1 MAIVEQHALA
11 PLDLPPRRLIAAISG
26 FAVMTATAFMLRRAA
41 LEASSI
47 IPLAC
52 AGLAGLSVGAL
63 VLTLEDAALPKLT
76 RGVLAGSGL
85 LVLGA
90 FADSETRLRLFSL
103 ASVAFGAALV
113 LWLARTA
120 QKRPHVSLRLAAMYA
135 ATLAVLSAYAIYL
148 VLVSRDLMIADF
160 MTYRGISIM
169 IARLADAGNWPL
181 LMSAAAQSITQDY
194 AWGPALIPGL
204 ALALTQPLSRAIYTF
219 ALLALYAAPA
229 LLALAILAR
238 DLARRAGLRFSPT
251 GEGTLPLA
259 AIAGFFA
266 YPAAFAVAA
275 RGMPDV
281 GGLVLTVCALRL
293 ADRLARLLAL
303 GQGHDARIAPM
314 IRRVALALALTFFA
328 MFAFRRWYAFAAAGI
343 AAMLAIEAV
352 SIAVRAPG
360 RFRWKDAVAAAALG
374 ALTLL
379 ALSSPVIVDW
389 LPNLGAHDYARSYA
403 AYRKP
408 PEVLLRQLGDWIG
421 LLPAL
426 AALGAAALLW
436 TRSADRR
443 LLRLTLGSA
452 AIAAA
457 LFLRIQS
464 PYVHHLCLIAPAIA
478 APVAASYA
486 RLREPAARCARGIG
500 CALRDHPL
508 AACRSAQS
516 FDASAGRRAAARA
529 SRRPRGTRSPQGLGR
544 STGARRRKSLWP
556 RLELYLQRPVDRRI
570 VAAAS
575 GAGDGFPA

>member
-1 MAIVEQHALA
+1 MAIVEQFALA

-63 VLTLEDAALPKLT
+63 ALTLKDAALPKLT

-160 MTYRGISIM
+160 MTYRSISIM

-238 DLARRAGLRFSPT
+238 DLARRAGLRFPTT

-259 AIAGFFA
+259 AIAAFFA

-275 RGMPDV
+275 RGMPE
-281 GGLVLTVCALRL
+281 GGLVLTICALRL
-293 ADRLARLLAL
+293 ADRLAHLLAL

-436 TRSADRR
+436 TRSAE
-443 LLRLTLGSA
+443 
-452 AIAAA
+452 
-457 LFLRIQS
+457 
-464 PYVHHLCLIAPAIA
+464 P
-478 APVAASYA
+478 APVAADPGQ
-486 RLREPAARCARGIG
+486 RGDRRCALPAHPVAL
-500 CALRDHPL
+500 CASSLSYRAGDRR
-508 AACRSAQS
+508 ACR
-516 FDASAGRRAAARA
+516 
-529 SRRPRGTRSPQGLGR
+529 
-544 STGARRRKSLWP
+544 
-556 RLELYLQRPVDRRI
+556 RL
-570 VAAAS
+570 
-575 GAGDGFPA
+575 